1 MMTFILMLS
10 IINSI
15 SIILVILTK
24 NNKYHIGIR
33 KNETFHYRTV
43 LGYYITLWKSTNESS
58 ANGIYTTYIPI
69 RNAKKIKLEEEI
81 ERIMQYSYQNKYQ
94 SLNAMFSWLKTEKQ
108 VEQFEK
114 NYSVID
120 RKIVEKLVSD
130 WRSKQSIV

>member
-1 MMTFILMLS
+1 MISNIL
-10 IINSI
+10 I
-15 SIILVILTK
+15 ILTK
-24 NNKYHIGIR
+24 NNKYYIGIR

-43 LGYYITLWKSTNESS
+43 LGYYITLWKSTSEFS
-58 ANGIYTTYIPI
+58 ASGVYTIYIPI

-81 ERIMQYSYQNKYQ
+81 ERMMQYSYQNKYQ

-114 NYSVID
+114 DYSVID

-130 WRSKQSIV
+130 WRSKQNVINY